1 MAKVTIDNIPVD
13 VPDGSTIL
21 DAANQAGIEIPT
33 LCFKEGF
40 PPNSTCMVCVVKV
53 TEGRGKLVPSCA
65 YPVQDGMVVESQ
77 TEEVLLARRTAL
89 DLLLSNHLGDCEA
102 PCHGICPA
110 HMNIPRMIRQ
120 IVAGKLEEA
129 IVTVKADIA
138 LPAVLGR
145 ICPEICER
153 GCRRKQGGS
162 AVSICLLK
170 RYVADKDLESS
181 QPYRPEC
188 KPDTGK
194 KVAVVG
200 AGPAG
205 LAATYYLRRMG
216 HNVTVFDE
224 HDKPGGALRYEVER
238 EKLPLDVLEKE
249 IATIEALGFEFRG
262 GTKVG
267 QDVTLSQLRQD
278 YDAVFLGIG
287 KLDES
292 QAQDWGLAY
301 AKKGL
306 QADRSTMATSEAGVY
321 TGGDA
326 VRPNQ
331 LTVMACGDG
340 KSAAIAIDQQ
350 LRGEEV
356 RGEPSRFSVHI
367 GRLQEG
373 EFEEFEKETNRHS
386 RIELESK
393 VGPGFTDSQAK
404 TEAARCLHCDCRKPE
419 SCKLRKWSDALEASA
434 KRFEAFRPQFV
445 QMRSGQMVYEPG
457 KCIKCGLCIHIAEQ
471 EGEKLGLAFVGRGF
485 DVHVGGG
492 FSRPVLEGI
501 ARTGDKCIRNCPTAA
516 LSFVEGEDSGDLS

>member
-1 MAKVTIDNIPVD
+1 MAKLTIDNVPVE
-13 VPDGSTIL
+13 VPDDATIL

-33 LCFKEGF
+33 LCFKPGY

-53 TEGRGKLVPSCA
+53 TGGRGKLVPSCA

-77 TEEVLLARRTAL
+77 TEEVLVARRTAL

-110 HMNIPRMIRQ
+110 QMDIPKMIRQ
-120 IVAGKLEEA
+120 IVAGRLEEA
-129 IVTVKADIA
+129 IRTVKADIA
-138 LPAVLGR
+138 MPAVLGR

-153 GCRRKQGGS
+153 GCRRKQGDS

-170 RYVADKDLESS
+170 RYVADKDLESA
-181 QPYRPEC
+181 QPYKPEC
-188 KPDTGK
+188 KPNTGK

-205 LAATYYLRRMG
+205 LAATWYLRQMG
-216 HNVTVFDE
+216 HAVTVYDQ
-224 HDKPGGALRYEVER
+224 HDKPGGALRYGIER
-238 EKLPLDVLEKE
+238 EKLPLDVLDAEV
-249 IATIEALGFEFRG
+249 ATIEALGFAFEG
-262 GTKVG
+262 GKKIG
-267 QDVTLSQLRQD
+267 QDLSLQQLQEQ

-287 KLDES
+287 KIDE
-292 QAQDWGLAY
+292 QEAGQWGLDY

-306 QADRSTMATSEAGVY
+306 KADNRTMATSREGVY

-340 KSAAIAIDQQ
+340 KTAAHAIDQQ
-350 LRGEEV
+350 LSGLEV
-356 RGEPSRFSVHI
+356 TGPTKRFSVHI
-367 GRLQEG
+367 GRLQDG
-373 EFEEFEKETNRHS
+373 EFEAFDKESNSHS

-393 VGPGFTDSQAK
+393 VGPGFTDEQAR

-419 SCKLRKWSDALEASA
+419 SCKLRKWSQELNASA

-445 QMRSGQMVYEPG
+445 QTRTGQMVYEPG
-457 KCIKCGLCIHIAEQ
+457 KCIKCGLCIRIAQE
-471 EGEKLGLAFVGRGF
+471 EGEELGLAFVGRGF

-501 ARTGDKCIRNCPTAA
+501 ARAGDKCIRNCPTAA
-516 LSFVEGEDSGDLS
+516 LSFLEGEDTGDLS